1 MRVLFWGTSDFALP
15 TLRRIS
21 ESSHE
26 IVGVVTQP
34 DRPAGRGRELRPTPV
49 KRVARDLGVEI
60 LQPEKPR
67 GEAFLERLSGLEPRV
82 SVVAAYGEIL
92 TEAVLELPERGS
104 VNVHASLLPELR
116 GAAPVNW
123 AVIRGHERSGV
134 TIMRMVRELDAGP
147 VLAQVA
153 VELGPGVTAG
163 ALFGRLAD
171 LGAAAL
177 VAILDRME
185 AGPVGSLAQEDDR
198 ATYAPKLDR
207 SDARVDWA
215 EPAVRVDARVRGC
228 DPWPAAWS
236 ELVRSGKEE
245 DEALR
250 VQLFEPRPRPDREG
264 GAEPGT
270 VTRADPRD
278 GLTVATGDG
287 SLEIAEVKPAGRSRM
302 PATAWIQ
309 GRGVE
314 TGDRF
319 R

>member
-26 IVGVVTQP
+26 LVGVVTQP
-34 DRPAGRGRELRPTPV
+34 DRPAGRGRKLRPTPV
-49 KRVARDLGVEI
+49 KRVARELDVEI

-67 GEAFLERLSGLEPRV
+67 GEGFLERLSGLEPRV

-92 TEAVLELPERGS
+92 TEPVLALPDRGS
-104 VNVHASLLPELR
+104 VNVHASLLPKLR

-153 VELGPGVTAG
+153 VELGAGVTAG

-177 VAILDRME
+177 VATLDRME
-185 AGPVGSLAQEDDR
+185 AGTVGSLAQEEDR

-207 SDARVDWA
+207 SDARLDWT
-215 EPAVRVDARVRGC
+215 EPAVRVDARIRGC

-236 ELVRSGKEE
+236 QLVRSGGDE
-245 DEALR
+245 DEARR
-250 VQLFEPRPRPDREG
+250 VQLFGSSPRPDLEDA
-264 GAEPGT
+264 AEPGT
-270 VTRADPRD
+270 VIRADPRD
-278 GLTVATGDG
+278 GLTVAVGDG

-302 PATAWIQ
+302 PATSWIQ
-309 GRGVE
+309 GRSVE

-319 R
+319 L